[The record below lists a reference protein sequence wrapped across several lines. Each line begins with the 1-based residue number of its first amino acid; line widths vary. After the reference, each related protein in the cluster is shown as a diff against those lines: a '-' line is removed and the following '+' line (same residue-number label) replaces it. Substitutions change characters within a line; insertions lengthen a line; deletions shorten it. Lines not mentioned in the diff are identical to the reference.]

1 MARAVRTHADDNVA
15 VALGAAEPG
24 EVLSDGTFNV
34 VATEKIPSGYK
45 VALQDIELA
54 ASIRRYGHPIAVA
67 TRNIAAGALVH
78 THNASGSRERLG
90 SEARPTDRETRLT
103 SLSSTRRR
111 EFFGF
116 RRADGRVGTRNELW
130 LVCLVGSVEEL
141 AHRVAAELS
150 GQEAGA
156 ENGVWVVPALD
167 SSPKPDPSF
176 DRFLGSLVSHPN
188 CGAALLIGLRT
199 ADFSRL
205 SPSRAEDGRLRQIG
219 LQDEPD
225 GYHSVLGAAQEMRSL
240 IARDTRSRQEIGKL
254 VVGLKCG
261 ATDGLSGLTANPLLG
276 QIADIV
282 VTSNGATLL
291 TELPELME
299 AADHFRARASTLAA
313 SSRLDL
319 ILEDYRKQF
328 LREGAAAPGEPN
340 PGNIEG
346 GLTTLAE
353 KALGAAQKSGSSSL
367 VGVLRYGEPAA
378 SSGFQILEAPGTDEL
393 STSALVAAGANI
405 VLFSTGKGTPMG
417 AFAPVVK
424 ISSTQRLASEKPDWI
439 DFDGEPM
446 IETAQ
451 QLPCVNALLDLVLD
465 VASGRQTKSHSNRQM
480 AFWRRSAIL

>member
-15 VALGAAEPG
+15 VALEAAKPG
-24 EVLSDGTFNV
+24 DVLSDGTFNV
-34 VATEKIPSGYK
+34 VAIERVPSGYK
-45 VALQDIELA
+45 VALQDIERA
-54 ASIRRYGHPIAVA
+54 ASIRRYGHTIAVA
-67 TRNIAAGALVH
+67 TRTIPSGALVH
-78 THNASGSRERLG
+78 THNASGSRERPG
-90 SEARPTDRETRLT
+90 PEVRPTDREFRPT
-103 SLSSTRRR
+103 STRRL

-141 AHRVAAELS
+141 ARRVAAELN
-150 GQEAGA
+150 ER
-156 ENGVWVVPALD
+156 ENGEDHGVWVVPALD
-167 SSPKPDPSF
+167 SSPRPDPSF
-176 DRFLGSLVSHPN
+176 DAFLGALVSHPN
-188 CGAALLIGLRT
+188 CGAALLIGLRS

-205 SPSRAEDGRLRQIG
+205 SPSRTENGRLRQIG

-225 GYHSVLGAAQEMRSL
+225 DYHTVLGAAQEMHSL
-240 IARDTRSRQEIGKL
+240 IVRDNRSRQEIGKL
-254 VVGLKCG
+254 IVGLKCG

-276 QIADIV
+276 HIADIV
-282 VTSNGATLL
+282 VASHGATLL

-299 AADHFRARASTLAA
+299 AADHFRARASTVAT
-313 SSRLDL
+313 STRLDL

-328 LREGAAAPGEPN
+328 AYEGAVVPGEPN

-353 KALGAAQKSGSSSL
+353 KALGAAQKSGSSPL
-367 VGVLRYGEPAA
+367 VGVLRYGEPAV
-378 SSGFQILEAPGTDEL
+378 SSGFQIVEAPGTDEL

-417 AFAPVVK
+417 SFAPVVK

-451 QLPCVNALLDLVLD
+451 QLSCVNALLDLVLD
-465 VASGRQTKSHSNRQM
+465 VASGRQPKSHSNRQM
-480 AFWRRSAIL
+480 AFWRRSAVL